1 MSRTS
6 TPQPRM
12 GSIKNK
18 IVSSDLEEERKHRNF
33 DNKELAILIWNGEQD
48 YLRMKDIYADL

>member
-1 MSRTS
+1 MSKTS

-18 IVSSDLEEERKHRNF
+18 IVSSDLEEERKLCNF
-33 DNKELAILIWNGEQD
+33 DNKELAKLIWNGEQD
-48 YLRMKDIYADL
+48 YKRVKDIYAEL